1 MIKRGFVDRS
11 KETVMVLYKSVV
23 RPHLEYCIQVWSP
36 YLVKDIKLIEDV
48 QRRATKLVQ
57 SNGNLKYDDRLKY
70 FGLTRLE
77 KRRVRSEFN

>member
-1 MIKRGFVDRS
+1 
-11 KETVMVLYKSVV
+11 MVLYKSVV
-23 RPHLEYCIQVWSP
+23 RPHLEYCTQVWCP

-57 SNGNLKYDDRLKY
+57 SRPNGNLKYDDRLKY
-70 FGLTRLE
+70 LGLTRLE

>member
-48 QRRATKLVQ
+48 QRRATKLMQ
-57 SNGNLKYDDRLKY
+57 SNENFK
-70 FGLTRLE
+70 
-77 KRRVRSEFN
+77 VR